1 MAKSKKT
8 TKTATRKTTKKTAVR
23 TAKPKVDAMGA
34 PPTLHAITPY
44 LSVSDAAAE
53 IDWIK
58 KVFGAKERTRQM
70 AGPSK
75 IMHAALQIGDAEVFL
90 ADIFPGS
97 DMQDPTRVGASVQV
111 TIYHKDINKFWERAM
126 ANGAK
131 VVMPIDNTFWGARYG
146 VFRDPQGHV
155 WALNYPAKMSK
166 AEMEKKR
173 LEAMAQM
180 GAPPS

>member
-8 TKTATRKTTKKTAVR
+8 SKPARKTTTARKIAKKAT
-23 TAKPKVDAMGA
+23 PKVDAVGA
-34 PPTLHAITPY
+34 PRTLHAVTPY
-44 LSVSDAAAE
+44 LSVGNAAAQ

-70 AGPSK
+70 AGPDK

-97 DMQDPTRVGASVQV
+97 DMQDPSRAGSSVQI
-111 TIYHKDINKFWERAM
+111 TIYHKEINKFWARAM

-131 VVMPIDNTFWGARYG
+131 VVMPIDNMFWGARYG

-173 LEAMAQM
+173 VEAMAQM
-180 GAPPS
+180 GPPAA